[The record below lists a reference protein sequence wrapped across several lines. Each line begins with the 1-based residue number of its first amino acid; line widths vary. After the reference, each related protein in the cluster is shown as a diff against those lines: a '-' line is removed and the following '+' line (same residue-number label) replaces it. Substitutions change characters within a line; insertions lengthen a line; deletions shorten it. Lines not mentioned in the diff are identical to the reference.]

1 MVIKPKW
8 IKYLNNPVFTLGG
21 LKLDFTNMKK
31 CLRCLIADD
40 LFDGHDMKRQTKC
53 VYARCNL
60 LIGNVGIALG
70 M

>member
-40 LFDGHDMKRQTKC
+40 LFDGHDMKGRLN
-53 VYARCNL
+53 VYMPDATYSL
-60 LIGNVGIALG
+60 E